1 MKNEYIIIME
11 NIRLFEDFV
20 ISRHEE
26 INEKKKAEK
35 GLMHK
40 LLDIPADKKVSD
52 VYKSPKKLATDL
64 LTAVKDADIVDKD
77 KVRSKATSMLAF
89 AANWPNDGD
98 ASLFDKALKIIKDVE
113 IKGVPKS

>member
-1 MKNEYIIIME
+1 
-11 NIRLFEDFV
+11 
-20 ISRHEE
+20 
-26 INEKKKAEK
+26 
-35 GLMHK
+35 MHK